1 MNLKKPNGKYKLD
14 NNVGIPAAAWTL
26 DVIFQC
32 YVLKSRAPF
41 RNKNRVIAIKKKQ
54 IIFLLAIKL

>member
-1 MNLKKPNGKYKLD
+1 MD

-41 RNKNRVIAIKKKQ
+41 RNKNRIIAIKKKQ